1 MRDAWHCYGLAKL
14 RTAWSRGGEAGLGCV
29 VHGMAAAK
37 RISEEHG
44 EAKQWQGEAFLR
56 FASLGIAMALR
67 LTRYGIRGRMS
78 VSSINVFAL

>member
-1 MRDAWHCYGLAKL
+1 MATFRN
-14 RTAWSRGGEAGLGCV
+14 GEAGPGCV
-29 VHGMAAAK
+29 THGTAWAK

-67 LTRYGIRGRMS
+67 LTRHGEHVRMA
-78 VSSINVFAL
+78 VSSMNLFAL